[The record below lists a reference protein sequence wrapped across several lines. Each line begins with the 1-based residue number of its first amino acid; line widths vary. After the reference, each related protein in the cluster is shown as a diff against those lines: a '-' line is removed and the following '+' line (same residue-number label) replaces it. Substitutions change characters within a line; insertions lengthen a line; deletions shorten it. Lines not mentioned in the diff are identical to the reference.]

1 MPQESPFRGRGL
13 HSRLD
18 ILPEAVDRARRRSQV
33 DLVAYV
39 DESESRQDL
48 DSGTYI
54 LCATI
59 VRASE
64 VADLR
69 AHMASLRPPS
79 RKKLHWHDDN
89 DHRSRARLVSHVADG
104 RTTHLVVIRSGGDD
118 TRSERRRRLCLER
131 LTYELHGLGVKRV
144 VFESRGP
151 ADRLDLDFL
160 QGLRARHVVDSSIR
174 FDHEPGP
181 AEPLLWIADIVCGA
195 VTQDRIGNA
204 TVLDPIRASITF
216 CEAAPG

>member
-1 MPQESPFRGRGL
+1 M
-13 HSRLD
+13 
-18 ILPEAVDRARRRSQV
+18 

-39 DESESRQDL
+39 DESESRQGL
-48 DSGTYI
+48 DAGTYI

-69 AHMASLRPPS
+69 VHMASLRPPS

-89 DHRSRARLVSHVADG
+89 DHRS
-104 RTTHLVVIRSGGDD
+104 T
-118 TRSERRRRLCLER
+118 
-131 LTYELHGLGVKRV
+131 
-144 VFESRGP
+144 
-151 ADRLDLDFL
+151 LDFL